1 MTSSIALPVEVHA
14 RFENGVFVP
23 EGKVQLEEHQ
33 RVTLRISPQP
43 LPRYDD
49 PHDPRP
55 AGGVELVDWWARH
68 RLQIDPE
75 IARAIAED
83 PEFDIENS

>member
-1 MTSSIALPVEVHA
+1 MTLAAPIEIHA

-23 EGKVQLEEHQ
+23 EGKVELAEHQ
-33 RVTLRISPQP
+33 RVTLRISPNA

-49 PHDPRP
+49 PNDPRP
-55 AGGVELVDWWARH
+55 AGGVELADWWARH
-68 RLQIDPE
+68 RLEVTPD
-75 IARAIAED
+75 IAKIATD

>member
-1 MTSSIALPVEVHA
+1 MTSSHAMLVEVSA

-23 EGKVQLEEHQ
+23 EEKVALAEHQ
-33 RVTLRISPQP
+33 RVTLRVSTKV

-49 PHDPRP
+49 PNDPRP

-68 RLQIDPE
+68 RLQASPE
-75 IARAIAED
+75 ALKIATD